1 MFSTPPWGRN
11 ECLTNAPQKDVCRE
25 AMVQTAQVKRRSVIC
40 SSTDAFLCPESET
53 LIYCQP
59 RFTDTGYL
67 HTVYFHCHNYVI
79 IVDIVPCSNNDSFL
93 RVNKFLL
100 QYCTKKK
107 QYQSSVT
114 YLILNNLSFVR
125 CLTLVLRIVL

>member
-1 MFSTPPWGRN
+1 MRDERTPKGRLQGGYGADGTSKKEISYMFLNGRFSVSRVRNSHILSTP
-11 ECLTNAPQKDVCRE
+11 L
-25 AMVQTAQVKRRSVIC
+25 
-40 SSTDAFLCPESET
+40 
-53 LIYCQP
+53 
-59 RFTDTGYL
+59 YL
-67 HTVYFHCHNYVI
+67 HTVYFNCHNYVI

-93 RVNKFLL
+93 RVNIFLL

-114 YLILNNLSFVR
+114 YLILNNLPFVR